1 MGCGTGL
8 VGICTALLG
17 AHAILTDL
25 CALPPRAPSP
35 TLCHERALRCDDVV
49 QVGGL
54 ESHLDVLDAL
64 KKASRSHGRRLL
76 KLKRRFSL
84 GAPHNA
90 FFSSLVSAPSPPRR
104 SDQLG
109 SHAMR
114 RETTGGVRYVV
125 LLWCTQG
132 GGRCACG
139 SKCGGQ
145 RGSHAGYGRVCGGAS
160 FPATSHLPLYWMR
173 GVRPADTVRQMFRL
187 NRQ

>member
-1 MGCGTGL
+1 VGCGTGL

-49 QVGGL
+49 QVRGL

-104 SDQLG
+104 SYQLG

-114 RETTGGVRYVV
+114 RETTGGVRYCCVV
-125 LLWCTQG
+125 VV
-132 GGRCACG
+132 
-139 SKCGGQ
+139 
-145 RGSHAGYGRVCGGAS
+145 HAGRRALCLRIEMWW
-160 FPATSHLPLYWMR
+160 PTRQPC
-173 GVRPADTVRQMFRL
+173 GVRAGLRRCVLPRHFPPSPVLDARG
-187 NRQ
+187 